1 MSGNRCFQFPPP
13 HHAGH
18 QTLTNENVRTE
29 DTLEAPR
36 SAFPSHHS
44 SLLCRREPQEE
55 EDAGHLGDDED
66 DTQKERNQKTS
77 NSHNTDTPQTVQ
89 SLCSTANGRHSCEE
103 SRASGSHLVLQGN
116 PPHFIWTDLLVK
128 CKETSIT
135 YYLRENV
142 GVTHRTLFEWS
153 CCGASNAGSSHS
165 QTRHCLQ
172 LASSAR
178 ERGLKVWW
186 LRLHLIDQSSNYNS

>member
-1 MSGNRCFQFPPP
+1 MRAWTNKLCHGIDTCTFLFSNHDDAPLASVLLLISMRGWDNKMSSSFCLFFQAAQVRPDQWPSSE
-13 HHAGH
+13 
-18 QTLTNENVRTE
+18 TVLTSTSRVRQA
-29 DTLEAPR
+29 DTV
-36 SAFPSHHS
+36 S
-44 SLLCRREPQEE
+44 SSSPWQYWMNSLFRFRAIELSKEGLLSVLFIQPQYI
-55 EDAGHLGDDED
+55 
-66 DTQKERNQKTS
+66 
-77 NSHNTDTPQTVQ
+77 
-89 SLCSTANGRHSCEE
+89 C
-103 SRASGSHLVLQGN
+103 
-116 PPHFIWTDLLVK
+116 
-128 CKETSIT
+128 IT

-186 LRLHLIDQSSNYNS
+186 LRLHFIWESRVLSLYT

>member
-1 MSGNRCFQFPPP
+1 MMRMTLKRRGTKRPL
-13 HHAGH
+13 
-18 QTLTNENVRTE
+18 TLTTPIFRIQFS
-29 DTLEAPR
+29 LSAPQ
-36 SAFPSHHS
+36 
-44 SLLCRREPQEE
+44 LT
-55 EDAGHLGDDED
+55 D
-66 DTQKERNQKTS
+66 DTVVRSLGPVVLTS
-77 NSHNTDTPQTVQ
+77 VSMEILTNVHSLSSHVTY
-89 SLCSTANGRHSCEE
+89 NGPIT
-103 SRASGSHLVLQGN
+103 GLQGN

-178 ERGLKVWW
+178 ERGLKDWW